1 MNAMFICFI
10 SSRGDDVNSQKLI
23 DLIQRAK
30 LSEFFQ
36 FQSVEQLA
44 KNLPKYVKAV
54 PTIVDSDG
62 SNIYVGGQCFQL
74 VDGLWKKMTRSINIQ
89 ENGGINNN
97 NTNNGGPGSGGM
109 NNSQQ
114 APQLSPYSGN
124 GGSGV
129 EFSSFNDAYAFRI
142 NTPSGDQVKK

>member
-1 MNAMFICFI
+1 MNSMFICFI

-30 LSEFFQ
+30 LAEFFQ

-54 PTIVDSDG
+54 PTIIDSDG

-74 VDGLWKKMTRSINIQ
+74 VDGLWKKMTRSVNIQ
-89 ENGGINNN
+89 ENSGLNHSGGL
-97 NTNNGGPGSGGM
+97 GSGGM
-109 NNSQQ
+109 GGNSNQQ
-114 APQLSPYSGN
+114 PVVPQLSPFSGN
-124 GGSGV
+124 SNSGV
-129 EFSSFNDAYAFRI
+129 EFASFNDAYSFRI
-142 NTPSGDQVKK
+142 DTPSGDAVKK

>member
-10 SSRGDDVNSQKLI
+10 STRGDDVNSQKLI
-23 DLIQRAK
+23 DLVQRAK
-30 LSEFFQ
+30 LAEFFQ

-74 VDGLWKKMTRSINIQ
+74 VDNLWKRMTRSINIQ
-89 ENGGINNN
+89 DNHVINNN
-97 NTNNGGPGSGGM
+97 TSGGISSGGM
-109 NNSQQ
+109 SNQQ
-114 APQLSPYSGN
+114 PQQVSPYAGN
-124 GGSGV
+124 GLSGV
-129 EFSSFNDAYAFRI
+129 ESSAFNDAYSFRI
-142 NTPSGDQVKK
+142 ETPSGDAVKK